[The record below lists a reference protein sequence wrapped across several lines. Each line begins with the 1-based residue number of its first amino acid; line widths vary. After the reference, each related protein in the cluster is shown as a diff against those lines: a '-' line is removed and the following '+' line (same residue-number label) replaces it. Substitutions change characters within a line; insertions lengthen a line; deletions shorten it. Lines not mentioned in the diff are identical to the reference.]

1 MNRGRS
7 IVLPWLLAASA
18 LALLPATL
26 GAGISEDAIPA
37 PMTAHAVLE
46 RMAER
51 NPGLHSYQSRVHVD
65 VRMLSFPYLAPKL
78 DGTSYYKRPDY
89 YLVVFDRM
97 PGYAHGFQRLF
108 NDVGSPAAWEKNQ
121 NVTFAGIGDLNGR
134 PTIVLRLTK
143 KIHSDILDHTLAY
156 VDQASYT
163 LVQMEWYY
171 TSGGKITMTQQYR
184 QEGGYWVLSGQHA
197 TIEIPHVRAVADAS
211 YGGYELNVPVVTG
224 DNLP

>member
-1 MNRGRS
+1 M
-7 IVLPWLLAASA
+7 
-18 LALLPATL
+18 
-26 GAGISEDAIPA
+26 
-37 PMTAHAVLE
+37 
-46 RMAER
+46 
-51 NPGLHSYQSRVHVD
+51 
-65 VRMLSFPYLAPKL
+65 
-78 DGTSYYKRPDY
+78 
-89 YLVVFDRM
+89 VVFDDG
-97 PGYAHGFQRLF
+97 PRLPHPSSVSSTT
-108 NDVGSPAAWEKNQ
+108 VGSPAAWEKNQ

-171 TSGGKITMTQQYR
+171 TSGGKITMTQRYR

-211 YGGYELNVPVVTG
+211 TAATAQRAGCNRR
-224 DNLP
+224 